1 MATILL
7 TGANGK
13 SSTATIAALK
23 GTGHKVIG
31 LVRDAAKGKDLGI
44 DLRVGDLERP
54 RTLEGVF
61 NGVDAAWLVG
71 PPSPQAPYHASNAL
85 WAAKQAGVKHVVR
98 MSAVGAAHDAPTVN
112 SRLHALS
119 DAEVAASG
127 IPFTILKPHFF
138 LQNLLFSAGT
148 IAQEGAMY
156 WAFGEAK
163 FPAIDVD
170 DIGAVAARILAD
182 PRPHAGKTYTLTG
195 GTAVSM
201 HQVAAAFGEA
211 IGKPVKYV
219 PVSVATIVEGLA
231 RMGVAQNVICDLP
244 RANQLPIESGD
255 VPLHS
260 LETKSARRSEVSRR
274 AHTVWRPRQQRCDS
288 DGFCDYILSA
298 SYLIECFRAALKEVH
313 RMRI

>member
-23 GTGHKVIG
+23 GSGQKVIG

-44 DLRVGDLERP
+44 ELRVADLERP

-61 NGVDAAWLVG
+61 DGVDAAWLVA
-71 PPSPQAPYHASNAL
+71 PPSPLAPYHASNAL

-163 FPAIDVD
+163 FPAKRGSNSCVNILPARTWRD
-170 DIGAVAARILAD
+170 DAVLRLWLAAQLVISLTA
-182 PRPHAGKTYTLTG
+182 RPAGL
-195 GTAVSM
+195 
-201 HQVAAAFGEA
+201 
-211 IGKPVKYV
+211 
-219 PVSVATIVEGLA
+219 
-231 RMGVAQNVICDLP
+231 
-244 RANQLPIESGD
+244 
-255 VPLHS
+255 
-260 LETKSARRSEVSRR
+260 SR
-274 AHTVWRPRQQRCDS
+274 C
-288 DGFCDYILSA
+288 
-298 SYLIECFRAALKEVH
+298 
-313 RMRI
+313 

>member
-1 MATILL
+1 MATVLL

-23 GTGHKVIG
+23 HSGHKVIG
-31 LVRDAAKGKDLGI
+31 LVRDAARGKDLGI
-44 DLRVGDLERP
+44 ELRVGDLERP
-54 RTLEGVF
+54 RTLEGAF
-61 NGVDAAWLVG
+61 DGVDAAWLVA
-71 PPSPQAPYHASNAL
+71 PPSPLAPYHASNAL

-148 IAQEGAMY
+148 IAQEGTMY

-163 FPAIDVD
+163 LPAIDVD
-170 DIGAVAARILAD
+170 DIGAAAAHILAD

-195 GTAVSM
+195 GVAVSM
-201 HQVAAAFGEA
+201 HQVAAKISEA

-219 PVSVATIVEGLA
+219 PVSVAAMVEKLA
-231 RMGVAQNVICDLP
+231 GMGVGDYTEVAYRDYMIAYSQGWQSQVTDAVKRITGKEP
-244 RANQLPIESGD
+244 RSVAEF
-255 VPLHS
+255 
-260 LETKSARRSEVSRR
+260 ARRNAEAFGKR
-274 AHTVWRPRQQRCDS
+274 
-288 DGFCDYILSA
+288 
-298 SYLIECFRAALKEVH
+298 
-313 RMRI
+313 